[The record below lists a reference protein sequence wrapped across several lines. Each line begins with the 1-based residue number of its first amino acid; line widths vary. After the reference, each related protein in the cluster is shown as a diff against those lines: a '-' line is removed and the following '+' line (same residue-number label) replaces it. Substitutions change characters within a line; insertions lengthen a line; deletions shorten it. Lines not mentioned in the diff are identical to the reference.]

1 MLKICFIC
9 GKKPMVGMK
18 VVRKGLLKKKGGTGS
33 KIVRST
39 KRQFLPNLQKLRIKE
54 GTHTRQ
60 AYVCT
65 KCLKAGKIVKAA
77 KGSSRHVPAA
87 A

>member
-1 MLKICFIC
+1 MLKRCIICDK
-9 GKKPMVGMK
+9 GPMTGMS

-39 KRQFLPNLQKLRIKE
+39 KRKFLPNLQKLRIKL
-54 GTHTRQ
+54 GHHTRQ

-65 KCLKAGKIVKAA
+65 KCMKAGKVVKAA
-77 KGSSRHVPAA
+77 KHTGKQQLPA
-87 A
+87 